1 MEGEYR
7 SASREHL
14 YFIYQFLL
22 KQEYIVKNF
31 EFEKNF
37 VWTSGGI
44 SKKGIKQIRRVEN
57 IDFWNEINKD
67 KFIELSK
74 ALDAYCKEQQ
84 YGETNTSIRNQRLLR
99 VLNHMRPI
107 SDLAWQMIDKAGKKD
122 KRFSYGVYGLYE
134 EKQLVYIGIT
144 LNDFREVERKDK
156 TEMKIFFDV
165 SKVKTTVPITKRDL
179 EAMKLC
185 LEYMFKP
192 RDNKK
197 TEEPI

>member
-1 MEGEYR
+1 M
-7 SASREHL
+7 
-14 YFIYQFLL
+14 ID
-22 KQEYIVKNF
+22 NF
-31 EFEKNF
+31 NR
-37 VWTSGGI
+37 
-44 SKKGIKQIRRVEN
+44 KKGQE
-57 IDFWNEINKD
+57 
-67 KFIELSK
+67 S
-74 ALDAYCKEQQ
+74 
-84 YGETNTSIRNQRLLR
+84 
-99 VLNHMRPI
+99 
-107 SDLAWQMIDKAGKKD
+107 

-134 EKQLVYIGIT
+134 EKRLVYIGIT

-197 TEEPI
+197 TEELI